1 MTRHRTKLRVK
12 PEQTEFARWT
22 LRQGSRKNGSASWT
36 LHLASSLLPPARIA
50 FTWSPL
56 LIETYI
62 ADIGEIAPPVQ
73 PTFEDG
79 LRKQSVLD
87 VLQRARKRDASRA
100 FEFNPH
106 NFRFAAR
113 RL

>member
-22 LRQGSRKNGSASWT
+22 LRHGSRKNGSASWT
-36 LHLASSLLPPARIA
+36 FHLASSLLPPARIA

-62 ADIGEIAPPVQ
+62 ADIGEIAPAVP
-73 PTFEDG
+73 PTFEDR
-79 LRKQSVLD
+79 LQKQLVLD
-87 VLQRARKRDASRA
+87 AITKSAK
-100 FEFNPH
+100 
-106 NFRFAAR
+106 AR
-113 RL
+113 RWLKL